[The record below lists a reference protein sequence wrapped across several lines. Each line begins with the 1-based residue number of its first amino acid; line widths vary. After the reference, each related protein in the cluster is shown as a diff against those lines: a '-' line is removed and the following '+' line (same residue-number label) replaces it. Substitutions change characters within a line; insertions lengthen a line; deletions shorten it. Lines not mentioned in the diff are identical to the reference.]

1 MPKSGSIAGAGDSCI
16 SSNHLSRPYT
26 RVRQRRRFGHISG
39 REAKCLDSRQP
50 RTLGAKTLRKL
61 IGIIVIGIVAAIALG
76 VGVAFWRD
84 GTEIVVGALAL
95 SAFTIGMAGF
105 FNAAAGMLGAWRPE
119 YAAIAALAVVA
130 QSVASKIASGEA
142 ISQDA
147 RNGERYRRTRKS
159 LTGLAG
165 KLDEVRAAVARGNDK
180 ALAAFVESVH
190 EQLSLEHRQWV
201 ETAKGADAATQRLLS
216 ELEKTQA
223 QFEGGT
229 DEQTEKE

>member
-1 MPKSGSIAGAGDSCI
+1 M
-16 SSNHLSRPYT
+16 
-26 RVRQRRRFGHISG
+26 
-39 REAKCLDSRQP
+39 
-50 RTLGAKTLRKL
+50 
-61 IGIIVIGIVAAIALG
+61 
-76 VGVAFWRD
+76 
-84 GTEIVVGALAL
+84 AL

-105 FNAAAGMLGAWRPE
+105 LNAAAGMLGAWRPE